1 MSNIDLIAPNNRRF
15 LVRMIVLAILLENT
29 VHCMLLYNVNVYIT
43 HPPALCFIHFSI
55 SLPHSMDV
63 LFLFLFKGEPTAW
76 QSLKNVVAGVFT
88 PLVKGM
94 ERLLFPGETGVC

>member
-1 MSNIDLIAPNNRRF
+1 MSNIDIIAPNNRQF
-15 LVRMIVLAILLENT
+15 LVRMIVLAILLGNT
-29 VHCMLLYNVNVYIT
+29 VHCMLLYDVNVYIT
-43 HPPALCFIHFSI
+43 HRYVL
-55 SLPHSMDV
+55 LPHSMDV
-63 LFLFLFKGEPTAW
+63 LFLFLFLFKGEPTAW